1 MRKIVVFGPG
11 PIFKGG
17 IALFTA
23 SLARTI
29 SNFDDVEI
37 HLVSWKN
44 QYPAIIPRDFIDRSS
59 QSDILENSKV
69 KIRYVTNYNN
79 PFSWHS
85 TVNLIEEIS
94 PEIIIIQ
101 WAVAV
106 QGLPLG
112 FISSKIKK
120 KINCE
125 IIFDLHVVEQ
135 KEQTSIDKYFLKYA
149 LSNGDTFIVH
159 SPRTIDELKRVFP
172 EWDFVI
178 SKNGERVSDK
188 KNILNLYH
196 PIYDI
201 YKSNI
206 DFNADGFKRELG
218 LKKHV
223 FLFFGF
229 IRKYK
234 GLHHIIPAFAKLCK
248 ERKDVSLLIVGESF
262 WSTLNK
268 RKLSTKV
275 KHLLFSSVKKIF
287 AKNQNTESDYSP
299 LQLIEEYN
307 INDNCVVINKYIPN
321 EEVYKYYQSADYN
334 FLYYTIATPS
344 GVESIAYNFGVP
356 SIAVK
361 AGHFLDTIQDGI
373 NGYFAEPE
381 NEDSLYNTMLH
392 ALNNPID
399 NKSVLESSRKYSW
412 NNYVQVILNK

>member
-17 IALFTA
+17 IALFTS
-23 SLARTI
+23 SLARTL
-29 SNFDDVEI
+29 SEVDDVEI
-37 HLVSWKN
+37 HLVSWTN

-59 QSDILENSKV
+59 QSNVFENSKV
-69 KIRYVTNYNN
+69 KISYATNYNN
-79 PFSWHS
+79 PFSWQK
-85 TVNLIEEIS
+85 TVDLIEAIS
-94 PEIIIIQ
+94 PEILIIQ

-112 FISSKIKK
+112 YITSKIKK
-120 KINCE
+120 RINCE
-125 IIFDLHVVEQ
+125 VIFDLHVVEQ
-135 KEQTSIDKYFLKYA
+135 KEQTSIDNYFLNYA

-159 SPRTIDELKRVFP
+159 SPRTIEELERVFP
-172 EWDFVI
+172 DKEFVV
-178 SKNGERVSDK
+178 SENGERILGK

-201 YKSNI
+201 YKSNV
-206 DFNADGFKRELG
+206 DFNSDGFKRELG
-218 LKKHV
+218 LKEHV

-234 GLHHIIPAFAKLCK
+234 GLHHIIPAFAKICK

-268 RKLSTKV
+268 KKLSTKI

-287 AKNQNTESDYSP
+287 AKNQNTESDYNP
-299 LQLIEEYN
+299 LNLIEQYN
-307 INDNCVVINKYIPN
+307 IKENCVVVNKYIPN

-334 FLYYTIATPS
+334 LLYYTIATPS

-361 AGHFLDTIQDGI
+361 AGHFLDTIQEGI
-373 NGYFAEPE
+373 NGYFADAE

-399 NKSVLESSRKYSW
+399 KKSVLESSSKYSW
-412 NNYVQVILNK
+412 NNYVQVILKK